1 MVRNLALAA
10 ALLSATAAPAAAQIG
25 VRASSQTS
33 ASTDQQ
39 NGDAIVVQGQR
50 KAIAQALKN
59 LIEQS
64 DSEQFARFE
73 DELCPIVIGMPRDWT
88 ASLTRM
94 IRENVVALGG
104 KAGKP
109 GCTFNAAVIFIDQP
123 LELVKAFA
131 KEEPGYFN
139 MTPRELEHFT
149 AVQRP
154 VTSWHVTDMRSRD
167 GVELGQMGSV
177 DMGVPSDAKVVRNAA
192 ASRLYSNVR
201 EDMLV
206 GFVVID
212 RMATP
217 GKSLRQLADLATMH
231 IMLDINQDAA
241 GRDPGSILSLFE
253 GRPDGMAPP
262 ARLSKFDRGALK
274 GFYTQRENNRS
285 ARQQAENIAKA
296 IEKDRERTSVPQT
309 DEHRDGEEPERKQQ
323 P

>member
-1 MVRNLALAA
+1 MTR
-10 ALLSATAAPAAAQIG
+10 LLSAAIAAVVATTAIPAGAQIG
-25 VRASSQTS
+25 VRASSSTS
-33 ASTDQQ
+33 ASHPDVSQES
-39 NGDAIVVQGQR
+39 VVVTGQR
-50 KAIAQALKN
+50 KQIARALKK

-94 IRENVVALGG
+94 IRENVIAIGG

-109 GCTFNAAVIFIDQP
+109 GCTFNAAIIFIDQP

-131 KEEPGYFN
+131 EEEPGYFGL
-139 MTPRELEHFT
+139 TPKELAKFT

-154 VTSWHVTDMRSRD
+154 VTSWHVTDMRGRD
-167 GVELGQMGSV
+167 GQELGQMG
-177 DMGVPSDAKVVRNAA
+177 MLGGMPADARINRNAA
-192 ASRLYSNVR
+192 ASRLYTNVR

-212 RMATP
+212 RQQTV

-231 IMLDINQDAA
+231 IMLDVRQDASEL
-241 GRDPGSILSLFE
+241 DPGSILSLFE
-253 GRPDGMAPP
+253 ARTPGSPAPD
-262 ARLSKFDRGALK
+262 RLSQFDRGALR

-285 ARQQAENIAKA
+285 ARQQAENIARA
-296 IEKDRERTSVPQT
+296 IEKGA
-309 DEHRDGEEPERKQQ
+309 GEEPPPAKQ
-323 P
+323 